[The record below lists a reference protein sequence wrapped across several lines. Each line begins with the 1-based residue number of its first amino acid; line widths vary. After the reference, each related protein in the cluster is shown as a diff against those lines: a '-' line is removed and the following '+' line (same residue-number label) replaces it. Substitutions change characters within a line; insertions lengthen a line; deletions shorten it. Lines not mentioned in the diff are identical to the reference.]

1 MNTERG
7 VMPGLL
13 LQCAP
18 ARRRSPHD
26 RPRLHARE
34 GLRPQQEVLL
44 GGAEAARVRAAQGGP
59 QDRRPG
65 HGGQAGL
72 LVRRGPEAADESAL
86 RIHRADA
93 QAGRLVL
100 HGSPRRRRE
109 GQRSPGPA
117 QALPPELLR
126 SVRAGPRR
134 LQRRG
139 GLSQAG
145 VRMTARIID
154 GKAIAARVRAEV
166 AEGVK
171 VVVARAGMPPGLAA
185 VRVGEDPASV
195 IYVRNKIK
203 ACKEAGLESFEHVLP
218 ERTSQEDL
226 LGLVSRLNA
235 DRRVHGILV
244 QLPLPRH
251 IDADRVIDLVA
262 PEKDVDG
269 FGPRN
274 VAALTMG
281 RPGLR
286 PCTPAGCIRLLDEA
300 ETTLEGARALVVGRS
315 LIVGKPMSLLLLER
329 HATVTIAHSRT
340 QDLAAEVARATVID
354 VGMNRLPDGKLK
366 GDVEF
371 AAAAE
376 RARAITPVPGG
387 VGPMTIAFLLMNT
400 LAAARAQLR
409 VG

>member
-1 MNTERG
+1 M
-7 VMPGLL
+7 
-13 LQCAP
+13 A
-18 ARRRSPHD
+18 
-26 RPRLHARE
+26 
-34 GLRPQQEVLL
+34 
-44 GGAEAARVRAAQGGP
+44 
-59 QDRRPG
+59 
-65 HGGQAGL
+65 
-72 LVRRGPEAADESAL
+72 
-86 RIHRADA
+86 
-93 QAGRLVL
+93 
-100 HGSPRRRRE
+100 
-109 GQRSPGPA
+109 
-117 QALPPELLR
+117 
-126 SVRAGPRR
+126 
-134 LQRRG
+134 
-139 GLSQAG
+139 
-145 VRMTARIID
+145 ARIID

-166 AEGVK
+166 GVG
-171 VVVARAGMPPGLAA
+171 V
-185 VRVGEDPASV
+185 DPASV

-300 ETTLEGARALVVGRS
+300 ETTLQGARALVVGRS

-340 QDLAAEVARATVID
+340 QDLAAEVARADVIVAAIGRAELIQGTWVKPGATVID

-387 VGPMTIAFLLMNT
+387 VGPMTIAYLLKNT
-400 LAAARAQLR
+400 LAAARSQLGLGSSR
-409 VG
+409 AESTR